1 MDDAANHLIKS
12 IVIVGG
18 GSAGWMTAAA
28 LSSLLDPRSV
38 QVTLIESDQ
47 IGTVG
52 VGEATIP
59 DIINFNAI
67 LGINESEFLRATNG
81 TFKLGIEFNNW
92 GRIGDTYFH
101 PFGEHGVDMQGIDF
115 HQYWMRFKRANP
127 GSSIE
132 DFSLSAVASRAG
144 KFAMPENDPRSVLSR
159 LRYAYHFDATAYA
172 KFLREY
178 AEKRG
183 VKRME
188 GKVVDINQNSES
200 GFIKDVQLEDG
211 SHLSGDLFFDCS
223 GFRALLLGDVLGVDY
238 EDWTHWL
245 PCDTAQ
251 AVACDRTGDLLP
263 YTKSTA
269 KSAGWQWRIP
279 TQHRT
284 GNGHIYSSAMMDDE
298 AAIESLLADLDGS
311 VLGSPRKIR
320 FRTGR
325 RTRFWEKNCIAVGLS
340 GGFLEPLESTSLYL
354 IQEGISKFISLFPS
368 RDMPAAICDE
378 YNRQLTKKF
387 EQVRDF
393 IILHYKAT
401 ERDDSEFWTYCRNM
415 SIPDSLT
422 QKIELFREAGRVF
435 RYEDELF
442 SKPSWV
448 AVLLGQNIV
457 PHTVDPI
464 VESVAGEQIE
474 RSLQSMKAAM
484 NNAVMKMETH
494 QAFVNRY
501 APAMR
506 GEDMRNA
513 R

>member
-1 MDDAANHLIKS
+1 MDESANNLVTS

-38 QVTLIESDQ
+38 KITLIESEE

-59 DIINFNAI
+59 DIINFNGI
-67 LGINESEFLRATNG
+67 LGIKETDFLRATNG

-92 GRIGDTYFH
+92 GRLGDTYFH

-115 HQYWMRFKRANP
+115 HQYWMRFQRANP

-132 DFSLSAVASRAG
+132 EFSLSAVASRAG
-144 KFAMPENDPRSVLSR
+144 KFAMPTNDPRSVLSQ

-172 KFLREY
+172 RFLRDY
-178 AEKRG
+178 AEQRG
-183 VKRME
+183 VKRVE
-188 GKVVDINQNSES
+188 GKVVEVNLKDET
-200 GFIKDVQLEDG
+200 GFISDVQLEDG
-211 SHLSGDLFFDCS
+211 SKLIGDLFFDCS
-223 GFRALLLGDVLGVDY
+223 GFRALLLGDTLGVDY
-238 EDWTHWL
+238 EDWAHWL

-251 AVACDRTGDLLP
+251 AVACERTGDLLP

-269 KSAGWQWRIP
+269 KTAGWQWRIP

-284 GNGHIYSSAMMDDE
+284 GNGHIYCSSMMDDE
-298 AAIESLLADLDGS
+298 AAIDSLLADLDGPA
-311 VLGSPRKIR
+311 LGSPRKIR
-320 FRTGR
+320 FRTGC
-325 RTRFWEKNCIAVGLS
+325 RTRFWDKNCIAIGLS

-368 RDMPAAICDE
+368 KNMPTAIRDE
-378 YNRQLTKKF
+378 YNRQLTQKF

-401 ERDDSEFWTYCRNM
+401 ERDDSEFWNYCRTM
-415 SIPDSLT
+415 SVPDSLT
-422 QKIELFREAGRVF
+422 RKIELFREAGRVF

-448 AVLLGQNIV
+448 AVLLGQNIL
-457 PHTVDPI
+457 PKTTDPI
-464 VESVAGEQIE
+464 VEGVPEEQVE
-474 RSLQSMKAAM
+474 RSLGSMKAAM

-494 QAFVNRY
+494 QAFLNRY

-506 GEDMRNA
+506 D
-513 R
+513 

>member
-1 MDDAANHLIKS
+1 MDESANNLVTS

-38 QVTLIESDQ
+38 KITLIESEE

-67 LGINESEFLRATNG
+67 LGIKETDFLRATNG

-92 GRIGDTYFH
+92 GRLGDTYFH

-115 HQYWMRFKRANP
+115 HQYWMRFQRANP

-132 DFSLSAVASRAG
+132 EFSLSAVASRAG
-144 KFAMPENDPRSVLSR
+144 KFAMPTNDPRSVLSQ

-172 KFLREY
+172 RFLRDY
-178 AEKRG
+178 AEQRG
-183 VKRME
+183 VKRVE
-188 GKVVDINQNSES
+188 GKVVEVNLKDET
-200 GFIKDVQLEDG
+200 GFISDVQLEDG
-211 SHLSGDLFFDCS
+211 SKLIGDLFFDCS
-223 GFRALLLGDVLGVDY
+223 GFRALLLGDALGVDY
-238 EDWTHWL
+238 EDWAHWL

-251 AVACDRTGDLLP
+251 AVACERTGDLLP

-269 KSAGWQWRIP
+269 KTAGWQWRIP

-284 GNGHIYSSAMMDDE
+284 GNGHIYCSSMMDDE
-298 AAIESLLADLDGS
+298 AAIDSLLADLDGPA
-311 VLGSPRKIR
+311 LGSPRKIR
-320 FRTGR
+320 FRTGC
-325 RTRFWEKNCIAVGLS
+325 RTRFWDKNCIAIGLS

-368 RDMPAAICDE
+368 KNMPTAIRDE
-378 YNRQLTKKF
+378 YNRQLTQKF

-401 ERDDSEFWTYCRNM
+401 ERDDSEFWNYCRTM
-415 SIPDSLT
+415 SVPDSLT
-422 QKIELFREAGRVF
+422 RKIELFREAGRVF

-448 AVLLGQNIV
+448 AVLLGQNIL
-457 PHTVDPI
+457 PKTTDPI
-464 VESVAGEQIE
+464 VEGVPEEQVE
-474 RSLQSMKAAM
+474 RSLGSMKAAM

-494 QAFVNRY
+494 QAFLNRY

-506 GEDMRNA
+506 D
-513 R
+513 

>member
-1 MDDAANHLIKS
+1 MDEAANNRVTS

-38 QVTLIESDQ
+38 KITLIESEE

-67 LGINESEFLRATNG
+67 LGIQESEFLRATNG

-115 HQYWMRFKRANP
+115 HQYWMRFKRDNP

-132 DFSLSAVASRAG
+132 EFSLSAIASRAG
-144 KFAMPENDPRSVLSR
+144 KFAMPTNDPRSVLSQ

-172 KFLREY
+172 RFLRTY
-178 AEKRG
+178 AEQRG
-183 VKRME
+183 VTRVE
-188 GKVVDINQNSES
+188 GKVVEVNLNGEAGYVS
-200 GFIKDVQLEDG
+200 DVKLEDG
-211 SHLSGDLFFDCS
+211 SHLRGDLFFDCS
-223 GFRALLLGDVLGVDY
+223 GFRALLLGDALGVDY
-238 EDWTHWL
+238 EDWAHWL

-251 AVACDRTGDLLP
+251 AVACERTGELLP

-269 KSAGWQWRIP
+269 KTAGWQWRIP

-284 GNGHIYSSAMMDDE
+284 GNGHIYCSSLMDDE
-298 AAIESLLADLDGS
+298 AAIESLLADLDGPA
-311 VLGSPRKIR
+311 LGSPRKIR
-320 FRTGR
+320 FRTGC
-325 RTRFWEKNCIAVGLS
+325 RTRFWDKNCIAIGLS

-368 RDMPAAICDE
+368 KDMPTAIRDE
-378 YNRQLTKKF
+378 YNRQLTQKF

-401 ERDDSEFWTYCRNM
+401 ERDDSEFWNYCRTM

-422 QKIELFREAGRVF
+422 RKIELFREAGRVF

-448 AVLLGQNIV
+448 AVLLGQNIL
-457 PHTVDPI
+457 PKTTDPI
-464 VESVAGEQIE
+464 VEGVPAEQIG
-474 RSLQSMKAAM
+474 RSLGSMKAAM
-484 NNAVMKMETH
+484 NNAVTKMETH
-494 QAFVNRY
+494 QAFLNRY

-506 GEDMRNA
+506 D
-513 R
+513 